1 MSYKI
6 VAGDKPQHVFH
17 KSVNLDLSRITAILF
32 RQSRRGS
39 DKLHIESRLL
49 QESLIPFVKAARD
62 EDTLDHI
69 HIFDEGSGVSGTK
82 GFDKRKKLRS
92 MMEEV
97 TAGIIGDIC
106 MRPP

>member
-6 VAGDKPQHVFH
+6 MQLDRPQSLFQQ
-17 KSVNLDLSRITAILF
+17 SVQLDLSRNTAILI

-39 DKLHIESRLL
+39 DKAHIESRML
-49 QESLIPFVKAARD
+49 QESLIPFVKMARG

-82 GFDKRKKLRS
+82 DIDRRKKLRS
-92 MMEEV
+92 MMDEIV
-97 TAGIIGDIC
+97 DDQKGD
-106 MRPP
+106 